1 MNEERGN
8 IMLPNTEIKQKFGRI
23 ERDIEQAAWICEVS
37 AMLPQSLRDCIKQ
50 WEQQSSQARHILA
63 SEDDGR
69 IRRCVDDMEE
79 IGKRAELAL
88 QQTRGIDSQVKVAVT
103 NAHRE
108 LLELKMQ
115 LH

>member
-1 MNEERGN
+1 
-8 IMLPNTEIKQKFGRI
+8 MLLDMEMKQRFGRI

-37 AMLPQSLRDCIKQ
+37 ARLPQTLKDCIKQ
-50 WEQQSSQARHILA
+50 WEQHSTQARHILA

-69 IRRCVDDMEE
+69 IRRCVDDLEE
-79 IGKRAELAL
+79 IGKPAELAL
-88 QQTRGIDSQVKVAVT
+88 QQAQGIDSQFKVAVT